1 MKIACDQPSADAA
14 VKPTSGA
21 CNKHT
26 HSEEVSSDVVGQLN
40 TFENPPV
47 LTTLYLLHFPRALYV
62 AFIVYLSLASSV
74 FLYVIVDSEIPDN
87 ISFTS
92 AKKTDIKLIKRQGFE
107 YRKVRSTLYRFAV
120 TNDETSAKN

>member
-1 MKIACDQPSADAA
+1 MNTARDQPFSNATI
-14 VKPTSGA
+14 KPTSGA

-74 FLYVIVDSEIPDN
+74 FLYVIVDSDLPNNIP
-87 ISFTS
+87 FTL
-92 AKKTDIKLIKRQGFE
+92 AKKTDIKLIKRH
-107 YRKVRSTLYRFAV
+107 KDSSTAV
-120 TNDETSAKN
+120 

>member
-1 MKIACDQPSADAA
+1 MNTARDQPFSNATI
-14 VKPTSGA
+14 KPTSGA

-26 HSEEVSSDVVGQLN
+26 YSEEVSSDVVGQLN

-92 AKKTDIKLIKRQGFE
+92 AKRSELKLKYPRIR
-107 YRKVRSTLYRFAV
+107 VP
-120 TNDETSAKN
+120 